1 MRVNINANGRQVEIE
16 CSDAN
21 VTPKDIAAEALA
33 VWRATQPDTSRILG
47 FGSPP
52 ENGTIPAASAAGA

>member
-33 VWRATQPDTSRILG
+33 VWRATQPDTSRVLG
-47 FGSPP
+47 FGSP
-52 ENGTIPAASAAGA
+52 ENGTKPPASAVGA